1 LHPLNS
7 ASTIKENFVFIYNPD
22 ASVIDTLSDG
32 GQAQI
37 GGEEEEGPKIDF
49 EARNREKL
57 RAV

>member
-1 LHPLNS
+1 L
-7 ASTIKENFVFIYNPD
+7 VFIHNPEG
-22 ASVIDTLSDG
+22 SLIDTLSDG
-32 GQAQI
+32 VEVHI